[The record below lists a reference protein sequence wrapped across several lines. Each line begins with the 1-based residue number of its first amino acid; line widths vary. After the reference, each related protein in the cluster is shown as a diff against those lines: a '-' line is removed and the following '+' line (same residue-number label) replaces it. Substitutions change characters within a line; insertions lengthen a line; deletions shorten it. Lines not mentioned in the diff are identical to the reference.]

1 MAPKTLL
8 KVCGD
13 FVRDQTTG
21 LREPCKKEYSGDEC
35 PRRRTDHIRPMKT
48 GYCGSGWCEGMKPKS
63 YSGQPCP
70 TCKFW
75 LVCPCDCHELVSL
88 MFFQSEMPRRLVD
101 NPEYHP
107 VKITGLMTAEE
118 RAKLHAE
125 RKAEDRTARAVQSAA
140 TDGGDEI
147 HSPSGR
153 TRKGLLDTW
162 MEQVCKIWAVDTSRP
177 CTPSWIS
184 ECIGMCFDV
193 TPPSVGAIDAVL
205 KRWVDYDFA
214 YVEKKPTRFTGFTAE
229 GQRLGL
235 DVMREKSKLSSNK
248 WVAPPPLV
256 RR

>member
-1 MAPKTLL
+1 MAVKTA
-8 KVCGD
+8 KVCTA
-13 FVRDQTTG
+13 FVRNQISG
-21 LREPCKKEYSGDEC
+21 MREPCATEYQGEEC
-35 PRRRTDHIRPMKT
+35 PRRREEHVRPMRT
-48 GYCGSGWCEGMKPKS
+48 GYCGSGWCEGMKPRS
-63 YSGQPCP
+63 PSGLACP

-75 LVCPCDCHELVSL
+75 LVCPCDCHDLISM
-88 MFFQSEMPRRLVD
+88 MFLQAEMPRRLVD

-107 VKITGLMTAEE
+107 AKITGLMSPEE
-118 RAKLHAE
+118 RAKLHVEKRAE
-125 RKAEDRTARAVQSAA
+125 ERAARAADSAA

-177 CTPSWIS
+177 CTPAWIS
-184 ECIGMCFDV
+184 DCISMCFDV
-193 TPPSVGAIDAVL
+193 PPPSVGAIDAVL
-205 KRWVDYDFA
+205 KRWESYGFA

-229 GQRLGL
+229 GERLGL
-235 DVMREKSKLSSNK
+235 EVMREKARQSANK